1 MSVRGLPATERGN
14 AEWTWNT
21 DVYNIHNE
29 FYLFS
34 LIFSR
39 VSSVFGHPRMR
50 HKHLIS
56 IISRGISVQKQFP
69 FYYCL
74 VLLLAVVRKL
84 ALHAGEV
91 LEPDILQRT
100 FFSASRSG
108 IILI

>member
-56 IISRGISVQKQFP
+56 IISRGISVR
-69 FYYCL
+69 L